1 MGLVRDPR
9 DTRSG
14 RRGTVGRN
22 QAELFASV
30 RQCERQGCVCV
41 CMCTRACVCVC
52 FKGLFSCTAQPPWS
66 YFSYLNFEII
76 LPFLV
81 PSVG

>member
-1 MGLVRDPR
+1 MGLVREPR
-9 DTRSG
+9 DMRSG

-41 CMCTRACVCVC
+41 CTCTCACVCVC
-52 FKGLFSCTAQPPWS
+52 VSRGCSLARLSLPGHIFPTLILKLFCLS
-66 YFSYLNFEII
+66 SYLA
-76 LPFLV
+76 
-81 PSVG
+81 

>member
-1 MGLVRDPR
+1 MGLVREPR

-41 CMCTRACVCVC
+41 RVCAHACVCV
-52 FKGLFSCTAQPPWS
+52 FQGAVLLHGSASLVIF
-66 YFSYLNFEII
+66 F
-76 LPFLV
+76 LP
-81 PSVG
+81 

>member
-1 MGLVRDPR
+1 MGLVREPR

-30 RQCERQGCVCV
+30 RQCERRVRVCVHVHTRLCVCV
-41 CMCTRACVCVC
+41 FQGAVLLHGSASLVI
-52 FKGLFSCTAQPPWS
+52 FF
-66 YFSYLNFEII
+66 
-76 LPFLV
+76 LP
-81 PSVG
+81 

>member
-1 MGLVRDPR
+1 MGLVREPR

-30 RQCERQGCVCV
+30 SARDRGACVCARAHALVCVCV
-41 CMCTRACVCVC
+41 SRGCSLARLSLPGHIFPTLIL
-52 FKGLFSCTAQPPWS
+52 KLFCLSL
-66 YFSYLNFEII
+66 YLA
-76 LPFLV
+76 
-81 PSVG
+81 

>member
-1 MGLVRDPR
+1 MGLVREPR

-30 RQCERQGCVCV
+30 SARDRGACVCACAHALVCVCV
-41 CMCTRACVCVC
+41 SRGCSLAWLSLPGHIFPTLIL
-52 FKGLFSCTAQPPWS
+52 KLFCLSL
-66 YFSYLNFEII
+66 YLA
-76 LPFLV
+76 
-81 PSVG
+81 

>member
-1 MGLVRDPR
+1 MGLVREPR

-30 RQCERQGCVCV
+30 SARDRGACVCA
-41 CMCTRACVCVC
+41 RAHALVCVCVC